1 MAREFKESYGGSKM
15 INLKDIFPLGIGT
28 FRIDLTQKEDSMNAL
43 IESFKLGQNYID
55 TSHLYENGKVMSFMG
70 EFIKKVGRDKFF
82 ITTKIEPTVEKITD
96 IEEQLNRYLEIMDID
111 YVDCLML
118 HSVIFTKLPL
128 IDTYKEMN
136 RMIELGK
143 AKSLGL
149 SNSNLEQLK
158 EVNEKYPISI
168 YEGVYN
174 LECKLNENIGII
186 EYCKDNNIIF
196 CAYQPL
202 RRNRTANR
210 NYPLLVELSEK
221 YNKTQ
226 NQIILNWLIK
236 HKKLNV
242 LIKTTNSS
250 RINENI
256 NSLNFTIDMEDF
268 NKLDLF
274 KAEEFDKIVIDW
286 EGKGG
291 ITVDQLAN
299 QFE

>member
-1 MAREFKESYGGSKM
+1 M
-15 INLKDIFPLGIGT
+15 INLKDIFPIGIGT
-28 FRIDLTQKEDSMNAL
+28 FRIDLTQKETRMDAL
-43 IESFKLGQNYID
+43 IESFNLGQNYID
-55 TSHLYENGKVMSFMG
+55 TSYLYENGKVMEFIG
-70 EFIKKVGRDKFF
+70 EFIKKVGRDNLF

-96 IEEQLNRYLEIMDID
+96 IEEQLNKYLEIMNID

-128 IDTYKEMN
+128 IQTYQEMN
-136 RMIELGK
+136 RMIEIGK
-143 AKSLGL
+143 ARSLGL
-149 SNSNLEQLK
+149 SNSNLKQLK
-158 EVNEKYPISI
+158 EINEQYPISI

-174 LECKLNENIGII
+174 LECKLNEDIGII
-186 EYCKDNNIIF
+186 DYCNNNDIIF

-202 RRNRTANR
+202 RRNRTAKR
-210 NYPLLVELSEK
+210 NYSLLTELSKK

-226 NQIILNWLIK
+226 NQIILNWIIRK
-236 HKKLNV
+236 KKLNV
-242 LIKTTNSS
+242 LIKTTNSN
-250 RINENI
+250 RIKENI
-256 NSLNFTIDMEDF
+256 NSLNFEMDIEDY

-274 KAEEFDKIVIDW
+274 RAEEFDNIVIDW

>member
-1 MAREFKESYGGSKM
+1 M

-28 FRIDLTQKEDSMNAL
+28 FRIDLNEKETSMNAL
-43 IESFKLGQNYID
+43 IQSFNLGQNYID
-55 TSHLYENGKVMSFMG
+55 TSYLYENGNVMAFIG
-70 EFIKKVGRDKFF
+70 EFIKKVGRDKIF

-96 IEEQLNRYLEIMDID
+96 IEEQLNKYLEIMDID

-128 IDTYKEMN
+128 IQTYKEMN
-136 RMIELGK
+136 KMVELGK
-143 AKSLGL
+143 VRCLGL
-149 SNSNLEQLK
+149 SNANLEQLK
-158 EVNEKYPISI
+158 EINEQYQISI

-174 LECKLNENIGII
+174 LECKLNEDIGII
-186 EYCKDNNIIF
+186 DYCKDNNIIF

-210 NYPLLVELSEK
+210 NYPLLVELSNK

-226 NQIILNWLIK
+226 NQIILNWIIRK
-236 HKKLNV
+236 KKLNV
-242 LIKTTNSS
+242 LIKTTTNN

-256 NSLNFTIDMEDF
+256 NSLNFEMDIKDY
-268 NKLDLF
+268 NKLDSF
-274 KAEEFDKIVIDW
+274 RAEEFDNIVIDW

>member
-226 NQIILNWLIK
+226 NQIILKWLIK

-256 NSLNFTIDMEDF
+256 NSLNFTIDMEDY

-274 KAEEFDKIVIDW
+274 RAEEFDNIVIDW

>member
-1 MAREFKESYGGSKM
+1 M

-55 TSHLYENGKVMSFMG
+55 TSHLYENGKVMSFIG

-118 HSVIFTKLPL
+118 HSVIFTKLSL

-256 NSLNFTIDMEDF
+256 NSLNFTIDMEDY

>member
-1 MAREFKESYGGSKM
+1 M

-28 FRIDLTQKEDSMNAL
+28 FRIDLTQKEASMNAL
-43 IESFKLGQNYID
+43 IESFKFGQNYID
-55 TSHLYENGKVMSFMG
+55 TSYLYENGNVMAFIG
-70 EFIKKVGRDKFF
+70 EFIKKVGRDKLF
-82 ITTKIEPTVEKITD
+82 ITTKIEPTVEKTTD

-128 IDTYKEMN
+128 IETYKEMN
-136 RMIELGK
+136 RMIERGK

-149 SNSNLEQLK
+149 SNSNLKQLK
-158 EVNEKYPISI
+158 EINEQYPISI

-186 EYCKDNNIIF
+186 DYCKNNNIVF

-210 NYPLLVELSEK
+210 NYPLLVELSKK

-226 NQIILNWLIK
+226 NQIILNWIIRE
-236 HKKLNV
+236 KKINV
-242 LIKTTNSS
+242 LIKTTNNN

-256 NSLNFTIDMEDF
+256 NSLNFEMDIEDYK
-268 NKLDLF
+268 KLNLF
-274 KAEEFDKIVIDW
+274 RAKEFDDIVIDW

>member
-1 MAREFKESYGGSKM
+1 M
-15 INLKDIFPLGIGT
+15 INVKDIYPLGIGT
-28 FRIDLTQKEDSMNAL
+28 FRIDLTQEEASMNAL
-43 IESFKLGQNYID
+43 IASFNLGQNYID
-55 TSHLYENGKVMSFMG
+55 TSYLYENGKVMAFIG
-70 EFIKKVGRDKFF
+70 EFIKKVGRDKLF

-96 IEEQLNRYLEIMDID
+96 IEEQLNKYLQIMNID

-158 EVNEKYPISI
+158 EINDKYPISI

-186 EYCKDNNIIF
+186 DYCKDNNIIF

-210 NYPLLVELSEK
+210 NYPLLAQLSKK
-221 YNKTQ
+221 YDKTQ
-226 NQIILNWLIK
+226 NQIILNWIVK
-236 HKKLNV
+236 EKKLNV
-242 LIKTTNSS
+242 LIKTTNNN

-256 NSLNFTIDMEDF
+256 NALNFEMDVEDYK
-268 NKLDLF
+268 KLNQF
-274 KAEEFDKIVIDW
+274 RAEEFDNILIDW

>member
-1 MAREFKESYGGSKM
+1 M

-28 FRIDLTQKEDSMNAL
+28 FRIDLNEKETSMNAL
-43 IESFKLGQNYID
+43 IQSFNLGQNYID
-55 TSHLYENGKVMSFMG
+55 TSYLYENGNVMAFIG
-70 EFIKKVGRDKFF
+70 EFIKKVGRDKIF

-96 IEEQLNRYLEIMDID
+96 IEEQLNKYLEIMDID

-128 IDTYKEMN
+128 IQTYKEMN
-136 RMIELGK
+136 KMVELGK
-143 AKSLGL
+143 VRCLGL
-149 SNSNLEQLK
+149 SNANLEQLK
-158 EVNEKYPISI
+158 EINEQYPISI

-174 LECKLNENIGII
+174 LECKLNEDIGII
-186 EYCKDNNIIF
+186 DYCKDNNIIF

-210 NYPLLVELSEK
+210 NYPLLVELSNK

-226 NQIILNWLIK
+226 NQIILNWIIRK
-236 HKKLNV
+236 KKLNV
-242 LIKTTNSS
+242 LIKTTTNN

-256 NSLNFTIDMEDF
+256 NLLNFEMDIKDY
-268 NKLDLF
+268 NKLDSF
-274 KAEEFDKIVIDW
+274 RAEEFDNIVIDW

>member
-1 MAREFKESYGGSKM
+1 M

-28 FRIDLTQKEDSMNAL
+28 FRIDLNQRESSMNAL
-43 IESFKLGQNYID
+43 IDSFKLGQNYID
-55 TSHLYENGKVMSFMG
+55 TSHLYENGKVMAFIG
-70 EFIKKVGRDKFF
+70 EFIKKVGRDKLF

-96 IEEQLNRYLEIMDID
+96 IEEQLNKYLKIMNID

-128 IDTYKEMN
+128 TQTYKEMN

-143 AKSLGL
+143 ARNLGL

-158 EVNEKYPISI
+158 EINEQYPISI

-174 LECKLNENIGII
+174 LECKLNEDIGII
-186 EYCKDNNIIF
+186 DYCKENNIIF

-210 NYPLLVELSEK
+210 NYPLLVELSKK

-226 NQIILNWLIK
+226 NQIILNWIIRE
-236 HKKLNV
+236 KKLNV
-242 LIKTTNSS
+242 LIKTTNNN

-256 NSLNFTIDMEDF
+256 NSLDFEMDIEDY

-274 KAEEFDKIVIDW
+274 RAEEFDNIVIDW

-291 ITVDQLAN
+291 ITIDQLAN

>member
-1 MAREFKESYGGSKM
+1 M

-28 FRIDLTQKEDSMNAL
+28 FRIDLTQKEASMNAL
-43 IESFKLGQNYID
+43 IESIKLGQNYID
-55 TSHLYENGKVMSFMG
+55 TSHLYENGKVMDFIR
-70 EFIKKVGRDKFF
+70 EFIKKVGRDKLF

-96 IEEQLNRYLEIMDID
+96 IEEQLNKYLKIMNID

-136 RMIELGK
+136 RMVELGK
-143 AKSLGL
+143 AKCLGL

-158 EVNEKYPISI
+158 EINERYPISI
-168 YEGVYN
+168 YEGIYN
-174 LECKLNENIGII
+174 LECKLNEDIGII
-186 EYCKDNNIIF
+186 NYCKDNNIIF

-210 NYPLLVELSEK
+210 NYPLLVELSKK

-226 NQIILNWLIK
+226 NQIILNWIIRQ
-236 HKKLNV
+236 KKLNV
-242 LIKTTNSS
+242 LIKTTNSN

-256 NSLNFTIDMEDF
+256 NSLNFEMDMEDY
-268 NKLDLF
+268 NKIGR
-274 KAEEFDKIVIDW
+274 AHV
-286 EGKGG
+286 
-291 ITVDQLAN
+291 
-299 QFE
+299 

>member
-1 MAREFKESYGGSKM
+1 MEDIKEIY
-15 INLKDIFPLGIGT
+15 PLGIGT

-55 TSHLYENGKVMSFMG
+55 TSHLYENGKVMSFIG

-118 HSVIFTKLPL
+118 HSVIFTKLSL

-256 NSLNFTIDMEDF
+256 NSLNFTIDMEDY

>member
-1 MAREFKESYGGSKM
+1 M

-28 FRIDLTQKEDSMNAL
+28 FRIDLTQKEASMKAL
-43 IESFKLGQNYID
+43 IESLKLGQNYID
-55 TSHLYENGKVMSFMG
+55 TSYLYENGKVMAFIG
-70 EFIKKVGRDKFF
+70 EFINKVGRDKLF

-96 IEEQLNRYLEIMDID
+96 IEEQLNKYLRIMNID

-158 EVNEKYPISI
+158 EINEQYPISI

-174 LECKLNENIGII
+174 LECKLNEDIGII
-186 EYCKDNNIIF
+186 DYCKDNNITF

-210 NYPLLVELSEK
+210 NYPLLVELSKK

-226 NQIILNWLIK
+226 NQIILNWIIK
-236 HKKLNV
+236 QNRLNV
-242 LIKTTNSS
+242 LIKTTNND

-256 NSLNFTIDMEDF
+256 NSLNFEMDMEDY

-274 KAEEFDKIVIDW
+274 RAEEFDNIVIDW

>member
-1 MAREFKESYGGSKM
+1 M

-28 FRIDLTQKEDSMNAL
+28 FRIDLTQKESSMNAL
-43 IESFKLGQNYID
+43 IDSFKLGQNYID
-55 TSHLYENGKVMSFMG
+55 TSHLYENGKVMAFIG
-70 EFIKKVGRDKFF
+70 QFIKKVGRDKLF

-96 IEEQLNRYLEIMDID
+96 IEEQLNKYLEIMNID

-128 IDTYKEMN
+128 IETYKEMN
-136 RMIELGK
+136 RMVELGK
-143 AKSLGL
+143 TKSLGL

-158 EVNEKYPISI
+158 EINEQYPISI

-174 LECKLNENIGII
+174 LECKLNEDIGII
-186 EYCKDNNIIF
+186 DYCKDNNIIF

-226 NQIILNWLIK
+226 NQIILNWIIK
-236 HKKLNV
+236 HKKLNI
-242 LIKTTNSS
+242 LIKTTNSN

-256 NSLNFTIDMEDF
+256 NSLNFEMDMEDY

-274 KAEEFDKIVIDW
+274 RAEEFDNIVIDW

>member
-1 MAREFKESYGGSKM
+1 M

-55 TSHLYENGKVMSFMG
+55 TSYLYENGKVMAFIG
-70 EFIKKVGRDKFF
+70 EFIKKVGRDKLF

-96 IEEQLNRYLEIMDID
+96 IKEQLNKYLEIMNID

-128 IDTYKEMN
+128 MQTYKEMN
-136 RMIELGK
+136 RMIEVGK
-143 AKSLGL
+143 VKSLGL

-158 EVNEKYPISI
+158 EINEQYSISI

-174 LECKLNENIGII
+174 LECKLNEDIGII
-186 EYCKDNNIIF
+186 DYCKDNNIIF

-202 RRNRTANR
+202 RRNKTANR
-210 NYPLLVELSEK
+210 NYPLLVELSKK

-226 NQIILNWLIK
+226 NQIILNWIIRE
-236 HKKLNV
+236 KKLNV
-242 LIKTTNSS
+242 LIKTTTNN

-256 NSLNFTIDMEDF
+256 NSLNFEMDIEDYK
-268 NKLDLF
+268 KLNLF
-274 KAEEFDKIVIDW
+274 RAKEFDDIVIDW

-291 ITVDQLAN
+291 ITVDQVAN

>member
-1 MAREFKESYGGSKM
+1 M

-28 FRIDLTQKEDSMNAL
+28 FRIDLNEKEASMNAL
-43 IESFKLGQNYID
+43 IDSFKLGQNYID
-55 TSHLYENGKVMSFMG
+55 TSHLYENGKMMAFIG
-70 EFIKKVGRDKFF
+70 EFIKKVGRDKLF
-82 ITTKIEPTVEKITD
+82 IATKIEPTVEKTTD
-96 IEEQLNRYLEIMDID
+96 IEEQLNKYLEIMDID

-128 IDTYKEMN
+128 IQTYKEMN
-136 RMIELGK
+136 RMIEIGK
-143 AKSLGL
+143 ARSLGL

-158 EVNEKYPISI
+158 EINEQYPISI

-174 LECKLNENIGII
+174 LECKLNEDIGII
-186 EYCKDNNIIF
+186 DYCKDNNIIF

-210 NYPLLVELSEK
+210 NYPLLVELSKK

-226 NQIILNWLIK
+226 NQIILNWIIRQ
-236 HKKLNV
+236 KKLNV
-242 LIKTTNSS
+242 LIKTTNSN

-256 NSLNFTIDMEDF
+256 NSLNFEMDIEDY

-274 KAEEFDKIVIDW
+274 RAEEFDNVVIDW

-291 ITVDQLAN
+291 VTIDQLAN

>member
-1 MAREFKESYGGSKM
+1 M
-15 INLKDIFPLGIGT
+15 INIKDIFPLGIGT
-28 FRIDLTQKEDSMNAL
+28 FRIDLTQKEASMNAL

-55 TSHLYENGKVMSFMG
+55 TSYLYENGKVMAFIG
-70 EFIKKVGRDKFF
+70 EFIKNVGRDKLF

-96 IEEQLNRYLEIMDID
+96 IEEQLNKYLEIMNID

-128 IDTYKEMN
+128 IETYKEMN
-136 RMIELGK
+136 RMIEIGK

-158 EVNEKYPISI
+158 EINEQYPISI

-174 LECKLNENIGII
+174 LECKLNENIEII
-186 EYCKDNNIIF
+186 DYCKDNNIVF
-196 CAYQPL
+196 YAYQPL

-210 NYPLLVELSEK
+210 NYPLLVELSKK

-226 NQIILNWLIK
+226 NQIILNWIIRE
-236 HKKLNV
+236 KKINV
-242 LIKTTNSS
+242 LIKTTNNN

-256 NSLNFTIDMEDF
+256 NSLSFEMDIEDYK
-268 NKLDLF
+268 KLNLF
-274 KAEEFDKIVIDW
+274 RAKEFDDIVIDW

>member
-1 MAREFKESYGGSKM
+1 M

-55 TSHLYENGKVMSFMG
+55 TSHLYENGKVMSFIG

-118 HSVIFTKLPL
+118 HSVIFTKLSL

-202 RRNRTANR
+202 RRNKTANR

-256 NSLNFTIDMEDF
+256 NSLNFTIDMEDY

>member
-1 MAREFKESYGGSKM
+1 M

-28 FRIDLTQKEDSMNAL
+28 FRIDLTQKEASMNAL
-43 IESFKLGQNYID
+43 IESFKFGQNYID
-55 TSHLYENGKVMSFMG
+55 TSYLYENGKVMAFIG
-70 EFIKKVGRDKFF
+70 EFIKKVGRDKLF
-82 ITTKIEPTVEKITD
+82 ITTKIEPTVEKTTD

-128 IDTYKEMN
+128 IETYKEMN
-136 RMIELGK
+136 RMIERGK

-149 SNSNLEQLK
+149 SNSNLKQLK
-158 EVNEKYPISI
+158 EINEQYPISI

-186 EYCKDNNIIF
+186 DYCKNNNIVF

-210 NYPLLVELSEK
+210 NYPLLVELSKK

-226 NQIILNWLIK
+226 NQIILNWIIRE
-236 HKKLNV
+236 KKVNV
-242 LIKTTNSS
+242 LIKTTNNN

-256 NSLNFTIDMEDF
+256 NSLNFEMDIDDYK
-268 NKLDLF
+268 KLNLF
-274 KAEEFDKIVIDW
+274 RAKEFDDIVIDW

>member
-1 MAREFKESYGGSKM
+1 M

-28 FRIDLTQKEDSMNAL
+28 FRIDLTQKEASMNAL
-43 IESFKLGQNYID
+43 IESFKFGQNYID
-55 TSHLYENGKVMSFMG
+55 TSYLYENGNVMAFIG
-70 EFIKKVGRDKFF
+70 EFIKKVGRDKLF
-82 ITTKIEPTVEKITD
+82 ITTKIEPTVEKTTD

-128 IDTYKEMN
+128 IETYKEMN
-136 RMIELGK
+136 RMIERGK

-149 SNSNLEQLK
+149 SNSNLKQLK
-158 EVNEKYPISI
+158 EINEQYPISI

-186 EYCKDNNIIF
+186 DYCKNNNIVF

-210 NYPLLVELSEK
+210 NYPLLVELSKK

-226 NQIILNWLIK
+226 NQIILNWIIRE
-236 HKKLNV
+236 KKINV
-242 LIKTTNSS
+242 LI
-250 RINENI
+250 
-256 NSLNFTIDMEDF
+256 
-268 NKLDLF
+268 
-274 KAEEFDKIVIDW
+274 
-286 EGKGG
+286 
-291 ITVDQLAN
+291 
-299 QFE
+299 

>member
-1 MAREFKESYGGSKM
+1 M

-28 FRIDLTQKEDSMNAL
+28 FRIDLNQKETSMNAL
-43 IESFKLGQNYID
+43 IESLKLGQNYID
-55 TSHLYENGKVMSFMG
+55 TSHLYENGKVMTFIG
-70 EFIKKVGRDKFF
+70 EFIKKVGRDKLF

-96 IEEQLNRYLEIMDID
+96 IEEQLNKYLEIMNID

-118 HSVIFTKLPL
+118 HSVIYTKLPL
-128 IDTYKEMN
+128 IETYKEMN
-136 RMIELGK
+136 RMVELGK

-158 EVNEKYPISI
+158 EINDKYPISI

-174 LECKLNENIGII
+174 LECKLNEDIGII
-186 EYCKDNNIIF
+186 NYCKDNNIIF

-210 NYPLLVELSEK
+210 NYPLLVELSKK

-226 NQIILNWLIK
+226 NQIILNWIIRQ
-236 HKKLNV
+236 KKLNV
-242 LIKTTNSS
+242 LIKTTNSN

-256 NSLNFTIDMEDF
+256 NSLNFEMDMEDY

-274 KAEEFDKIVIDW
+274 RAEEFDNIVIDW

>member
-1 MAREFKESYGGSKM
+1 M
-15 INLKDIFPLGIGT
+15 NLKDIFPLGIGT
-28 FRIDLTQKEDSMNAL
+28 FRIDLTQKEASMNAL

-55 TSHLYENGKVMSFMG
+55 TSHLYENGKVMEFIG
-70 EFIKKVGRDKFF
+70 EFIKKVGRDKLF

-96 IEEQLNRYLEIMDID
+96 IEEQLNKYLEIMNID

-128 IDTYKEMN
+128 IQTYKEMN
-136 RMIELGK
+136 RMKELGK
-143 AKSLGL
+143 AKSIGL
-149 SNSNLEQLK
+149 SNANLEQLK
-158 EVNEKYPISI
+158 EVNERYPISI

-174 LECKLNENIGII
+174 LECKLNEDIGII
-186 EYCKDNNIIF
+186 NYCKDNDITF

-210 NYPLLVELSEK
+210 NYPLLIELSKK

-226 NQIILNWLIK
+226 NQIILNWIIRK
-236 HKKLNV
+236 KKLNV
-242 LIKTTNSS
+242 LIKTTNSN

-256 NSLNFTIDMEDF
+256 NSLNFEMDTEDY
-268 NKLDLF
+268 NRLDLF
-274 KAEEFDKIVIDW
+274 RAEEFDNVVIDW

>member
-1 MAREFKESYGGSKM
+1 M

-28 FRIDLTQKEDSMNAL
+28 FRIDLTQKETSMNAL

-55 TSHLYENGKVMSFMG
+55 TSYLYENGNVMAFIG
-70 EFIKKVGRDKFF
+70 EFIKKVSRDKLF

-118 HSVIFTKLPL
+118 HSVIFTRLPL

-174 LECKLNENIGII
+174 LECKLNEKIGII
-186 EYCKDNNIIF
+186 DYCKDNNIIF

-210 NYPLLVELSEK
+210 NYPLLAQLSKK
-221 YNKTQ
+221 YDKTQ
-226 NQIILNWLIK
+226 NQIILNWIIRQR
-236 HKKLNV
+236 KLNV
-242 LIKTTNSS
+242 LIKTNNSN
-250 RINENI
+250 RINENMKA
-256 NSLNFTIDMEDF
+256 LNFEMDMEDY

-291 ITVDQLAN
+291 VTIDQLAN

>member
-1 MAREFKESYGGSKM
+1 M
-15 INLKDIFPLGIGT
+15 INVKDIYPLGIGT
-28 FRIDLTQKEDSMNAL
+28 FRIDLSQKETSMNAL
-43 IESFKLGQNYID
+43 IASFKLGQNYID
-55 TSHLYENGKVMSFMG
+55 TSYLYENGKVMDFIG
-70 EFIKKVGRDKFF
+70 EFINKVGRDKLF
-82 ITTKIEPTVEKITD
+82 ITTKVEPTVKKITD
-96 IEEQLNRYLEIMDID
+96 IEEQLNKYLKIMNID

-118 HSVIFTKLPL
+118 HSVIFTKLTL

-143 AKSLGL
+143 VKSLGL
-149 SNSNLEQLK
+149 SNSNLDQLK
-158 EVNEKYPISI
+158 EVNDQYPISI

-174 LECKLNENIGII
+174 LECKLNEDIGILD
-186 EYCKDNNIIF
+186 YCRDNNIIF

-210 NYPLLVELSEK
+210 NYPLLVELSKK
-221 YNKTQ
+221 YDKTQ
-226 NQIILNWLIK
+226 NQIILNWIIK
-236 HKKLNV
+236 QKKLNV
-242 LIKTTNSS
+242 LIKTTNSN

-256 NSLNFTIDMEDF
+256 NSINFEMDMEDY
-268 NKLDLF
+268 NRLDLF
-274 KAEEFDKIVIDW
+274 RAEEFDKIVIDW

>member
-1 MAREFKESYGGSKM
+1 
-15 INLKDIFPLGIGT
+15 
-28 FRIDLTQKEDSMNAL
+28 
-43 IESFKLGQNYID
+43 
-55 TSHLYENGKVMSFMG
+55 G
-70 EFIKKVGRDKFF
+70 EFIKKVGIDKVF
-82 ITTKIEPTVEKITD
+82 ISTKIEPTVEKITD
-96 IEEQLNRYLEIMDID
+96 IEEQLNKYLEIMNID

-128 IDTYKEMN
+128 IQTYKEMN

-149 SNSNLEQLK
+149 SNANLEQLK
-158 EVNEKYPISI
+158 EINEQYPISI

-174 LECKLNENIGII
+174 LECKLNEDIGIMD
-186 EYCKDNNIIF
+186 YCKDNNIIF

-210 NYPLLVELSEK
+210 NYSLLVELSKK
-221 YNKTQ
+221 YDKTQ
-226 NQIILNWLIK
+226 NQIILNWIIRQ
-236 HKKLNV
+236 KKLNV
-242 LIKTTNSS
+242 LIKTTNSN

-256 NSLNFTIDMEDF
+256 NSLNFEMDMEDY

-274 KAEEFDKIVIDW
+274 RAEEFDNIVIDW

-291 ITVDQLAN
+291 VTIDQLAN

>member
-1 MAREFKESYGGSKM
+1 M
-15 INLKDIFPLGIGT
+15 IHLKDIFPLGIGT
-28 FRIDLTQKEDSMNAL
+28 FRIDLNEKETSMNAL

-55 TSHLYENGKVMSFMG
+55 TSYLYENGNVMAFIG
-70 EFIKKVGRDKFF
+70 EFVNKVGRDKLF

-96 IEEQLNRYLEIMDID
+96 IEDQLNRYLEIMNID

-128 IDTYKEMN
+128 IDTYEEMN

-149 SNSNLEQLK
+149 SNSNFEQLK
-158 EVNEKYPISI
+158 EINKQYPISI
-168 YEGVYN
+168 YEGIYN
-174 LECKLNENIGII
+174 LECKLNEDIGII
-186 EYCKDNNIIF
+186 DYCKDHNIKF

-221 YNKTQ
+221 YSKTQ
-226 NQIILNWLIK
+226 NQIILNWIIK

-242 LIKTTNSS
+242 LIKTTNNN

-256 NSLNFTIDMEDF
+256 NSLNFEMDMEDY

-274 KAEEFDKIVIDW
+274 RAKEFDNVVIDW
-286 EGKGG
+286 KGKGG

>member
-256 NSLNFTIDMEDF
+256 NSLNFTIDMEDY

-274 KAEEFDKIVIDW
+274 RAEEFDNIVIDW

>member
-1 MAREFKESYGGSKM
+1 MHRVLLYKGENKM
-15 INLKDIFPLGIGT
+15 INVKDIFPLGIGT
-28 FRIDLTQKEDSMNAL
+28 FRIDLTHKETSMNSL

-55 TSHLYENGKVMSFMG
+55 TSYLYENGKVMIFIG
-70 EFIKKVGRDKFF
+70 DFIKKVGRDKLF
-82 ITTKIEPTVEKITD
+82 ITTKIEPTVEKVTD
-96 IEEQLNRYLEIMDID
+96 IEEQLNKYLEIMKID

-128 IDTYKEMN
+128 LQTYKEMN

-143 AKSLGL
+143 ARSLGL

-158 EVNEKYPISI
+158 EINEQYPISI

-174 LECKLNENIGII
+174 LECKLNEDIGII
-186 EYCKDNNIIF
+186 DYCKDNNIIF

-210 NYPLLVELSEK
+210 NYPLLAQLAKK

-226 NQIILNWLIK
+226 NQIILNWIIRS
-236 HKKLNV
+236 KKLNV
-242 LIKTTNSS
+242 LIKTTNNE
-250 RINENI
+250 RIKENM
-256 NSLNFTIDMEDF
+256 NSLSFKMDIEDYK
-268 NKLDLF
+268 KLDLF
-274 KAEEFDKIVIDW
+274 RAKEFDDIVIDW
-286 EGKGG
+286 KGKGG
-291 ITVDQLAN
+291 VTVDQLAN

>member
-1 MAREFKESYGGSKM
+1 M
-15 INLKDIFPLGIGT
+15 INLKDIYPLGIGT
-28 FRIDLTQKEDSMNAL
+28 FRINLNEKEISMNAL
-43 IESFKLGQNYID
+43 SDSFKLGQNYID
-55 TSHLYENGKVMSFMG
+55 TSYLYENGKVMDFIG
-70 EFIKKVGRDKFF
+70 EFIKKVGRDKIF

-96 IEEQLNRYLEIMDID
+96 IEDQLNKYLEIMNID

-128 IDTYKEMN
+128 IQTYKEMN
-136 RMIELGK
+136 RMVELGK

-149 SNSNLEQLK
+149 SNSNLGQLK
-158 EVNEKYPISI
+158 EINEQYPISI
-168 YEGVYN
+168 YEGIYN
-174 LECKLNENIGII
+174 LECKLNEDIGII
-186 EYCKDNNIIF
+186 DYCKDNNIIF

-210 NYPLLVELSEK
+210 NYPLLVELSKK
-221 YNKTQ
+221 YDKTQ
-226 NQIILNWLIK
+226 NQIILNWIIRQ
-236 HKKLNV
+236 KKLNV
-242 LIKTTNSS
+242 LIKTTNSN

-256 NSLNFTIDMEDF
+256 NSLNFEMDIEDY

-274 KAEEFDKIVIDW
+274 RAEEFDNIVIDW

-291 ITVDQLAN
+291 ITVDQIAN

>member
-1 MAREFKESYGGSKM
+1 M

-28 FRIDLTQKEDSMNAL
+28 FRIDLTQKEASMNAL
-43 IESFKLGQNYID
+43 IESFKFGQNYID
-55 TSHLYENGKVMSFMG
+55 TSYLYENGNVMAFIG
-70 EFIKKVGRDKFF
+70 EFIKKVGRDKLF
-82 ITTKIEPTVEKITD
+82 ITTKIEPTVEKTTD

-128 IDTYKEMN
+128 IETYKEMN
-136 RMIELGK
+136 RMIERGK
-143 AKSLGL
+143 VKSLGL
-149 SNSNLEQLK
+149 SNSNLKQLK
-158 EVNEKYPISI
+158 EINEQYPISI

-186 EYCKDNNIIF
+186 DYCKNNNIVF
-196 CAYQPL
+196 YAYQPL

-210 NYPLLVELSEK
+210 NYPLLVELSKK

-226 NQIILNWLIK
+226 NQIILNWIIRE
-236 HKKLNV
+236 KKINV
-242 LIKTTNSS
+242 LIKTTNNN

-256 NSLNFTIDMEDF
+256 NSLNFEMDIEDYK
-268 NKLDLF
+268 KLNLF
-274 KAEEFDKIVIDW
+274 RAKEFDDIVIDW

>member
-1 MAREFKESYGGSKM
+1 M

-43 IESFKLGQNYID
+43 IESFKLGQNYLD
-55 TSHLYENGKVMSFMG
+55 TSHLYENGKVMSFIG

-96 IEEQLNRYLEIMDID
+96 IEEQLNRYLKIMDID

-186 EYCKDNNIIF
+186 DYCKDNNIIF

-236 HKKLNV
+236 HKELNV

-256 NSLNFTIDMEDF
+256 NSLNFEIDMEDY

>member
-1 MAREFKESYGGSKM
+1 MWW
-15 INLKDIFPLGIGT
+15 
-28 FRIDLTQKEDSMNAL
+28 
-43 IESFKLGQNYID
+43 
-55 TSHLYENGKVMSFMG
+55 HLFG
-70 EFIKKVGRDKFF
+70 EFIKRVGRDKLF

-96 IEEQLNRYLEIMDID
+96 IEEQLNKYLEIMDID

-118 HSVIFTKLPL
+118 HSVIFTKIPL
-128 IDTYKEMN
+128 IETYKEMN

-158 EVNEKYPISI
+158 EINEQYPISI

-174 LECKLNENIGII
+174 LECKLNEDIGITD
-186 EYCKDNNIIF
+186 YCKDNNIVF

-210 NYPLLVELSEK
+210 NYPLLIELSNK

-226 NQIILNWLIK
+226 NQIILNWIIK
-236 HKKLNV
+236 EKKLNV
-242 LIKTTNSS
+242 LIKTTNNNK
-250 RINENI
+250 INENI
-256 NSLNFTIDMEDF
+256 SSLNFEMDTEDYKKM
-268 NKLDLF
+268 NLF
-274 KAEEFDKIVIDW
+274 RAEEFDNIVIDW